1 MNFPECLDNFTA
13 GVIIKGLNCL
23 LKQQGLS
30 FGAAAIIKE
39 YLANNHPSLIECGT
53 RLKLIKLKPNIVSR
67 HNVVYVEACSFD
79 NPLGG
84 FVPGTKLT
92 NKILR
97 RSLLCKSRN
106 NRLIRPSIP
115 RHSSGESSS
124 KYFATSFERDVQVLP
139 SSLKDK
145 YKIIVRC
152 FLVIRYHFRKPYK
165 PCA

>member
-1 MNFPECLDNFTA
+1 M
-13 GVIIKGLNCL
+13 
-23 LKQQGLS
+23 LS
-30 FGAAAIIKE
+30 NE
-39 YLANNHPSLIECGT
+39 
-53 RLKLIKLKPNIVSR
+53 KPNIVSR

-79 NPLGG
+79 NPLGR
-84 FVPGTKLT
+84 FVPGTKST

-115 RHSSGESSS
+115 RHSSGESSR
-124 KYFATSFERDVQVLP
+124 KYFATSFERDVQMLP